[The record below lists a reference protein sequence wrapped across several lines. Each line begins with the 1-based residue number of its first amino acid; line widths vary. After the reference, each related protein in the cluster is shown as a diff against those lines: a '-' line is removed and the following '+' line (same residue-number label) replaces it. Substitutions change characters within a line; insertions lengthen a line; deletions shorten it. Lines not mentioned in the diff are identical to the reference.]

1 MKRFRNVLF
10 KLPRESSL
18 VSPEFDR
25 VTLEVVED
33 SWLHLAF
40 LYEAYGVNEMKVLLT
55 DTYMMNQEAPPEAQY
70 KVPDISNNQ
79 VEQVV
84 QYRLSQGRKYTLT
97 IYYTGSAR
105 LD

>member
-40 LYEAYGVNEMKVLLT
+40 LYEAYGVNEMKVRLT

-70 KVPDISNNQ
+70 KVPDISNN
-79 VEQVV
+79 
-84 QYRLSQGRKYTLT
+84 
-97 IYYTGSAR
+97 
-105 LD
+105 